1 MRFSVPC
8 HDEHDIH
15 EANTKIILQYT
26 LNKISKEL
34 EDEQEQPEL
43 CLLNTMQK
51 NDGQK
56 EHG

>member
-1 MRFSVPC
+1 MPC

-56 EHG
+56 EHE